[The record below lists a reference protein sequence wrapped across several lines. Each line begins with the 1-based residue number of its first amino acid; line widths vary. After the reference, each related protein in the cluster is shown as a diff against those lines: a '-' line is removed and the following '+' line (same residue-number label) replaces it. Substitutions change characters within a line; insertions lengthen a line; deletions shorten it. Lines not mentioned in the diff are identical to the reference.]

1 MSRFFNR
8 RTMVTVSGT
17 VGLAALTLA
26 LVTQMLI
33 SDRAGQAF
41 AAEDNVASGQTATD
55 PVRVETV
62 RAARQA
68 LTRTL
73 RMPATLVPYE
83 SADLYAK
90 TSGYVKA
97 VNVDI
102 GSRVK
107 RGEPLLTIDV
117 PEMMDDLN
125 QAKAVLSAKQA
136 KVRALESKVTQ
147 AEAMIVTAQAEVGRY
162 VAEEALARLT
172 HERQEA
178 LRRESAISAQVF
190 DEVQSR
196 VVVAKAQLTIA
207 KAKISGATAQRQADE
222 ADVAVAKAEVAVQ
235 QAAIDRLE
243 TLMNYAT
250 IRAPFDGVI
259 TSRNVDPG
267 AFVRSAADGA
277 TTPLLAIAKVDR
289 LRLVLEIPESDAASV
304 TVGTALEIEVKAVG
318 GSPMQATVTRTAG
331 ALKATTRTMRAE
343 VDLNNADGRLAP
355 GMYARVVVTL
365 QTQAAALVIP
375 SRAIRQRGRESS
387 VLVSREG
394 VARSV
399 PIQIGY
405 DDGIVA
411 EVVKGLDGDEQ
422 IIVSATSVVAPGTPV
437 EPVPAAMSSGV

>member
-8 RTMVTVSGT
+8 RTVVTVSGT
-17 VGLAALTLA
+17 VGAAALTLA
-26 LVTQMLI
+26 LVAQMLI

-41 AAEDNVASGQTATD
+41 AAEDSAASGQTAT
-55 PVRVETV
+55 PPIRVETI
-62 RAARQA
+62 RASRQA

-90 TSGYVKA
+90 TSGYVET

-107 RGEPLLTIDV
+107 RGDPLLTIDV

-125 QAKAVLSAKQA
+125 QAQAVLSAKQA

-147 AEAMIVTAQAEVGRY
+147 AEAMIVTARAEVGRY

-178 LRRESAISAQVF
+178 LRRENAISAQVF

-196 VVVAKAQLTIA
+196 VAVAEAQLTIA
-207 KAKISGATAQRQADE
+207 KAKISGATAQKQADE
-222 ADVAVAKAEVAVQ
+222 ADVAAAQADVAVER
-235 QAAIDRLE
+235 AGIARIE
-243 TLMNYAT
+243 TLMKYAT
-250 IRAPFDGVI
+250 IRAPFEGVI

-267 AFVRSAADGA
+267 AFVRSAAEGM
-277 TTPLLAIAKVDR
+277 TTPLLSIAKVDR
-289 LRLVLEIPESDAASV
+289 LRLVLEIPESDTTSV
-304 TVGTALEIEVKAVG
+304 TVGTALEIVVKAVG
-318 GSPMQATVTRTAG
+318 AAPMQATIARTAG
-331 ALKATTRTMRAE
+331 ALKATTRTMRVEA
-343 VDLNNADGRLAP
+343 DLDNADGRLAP
-355 GMYARVVVTL
+355 GMYAIVVVTL
-365 QTQAAALVIP
+365 QTQAAALMIP
-375 SRAIRQRGRESS
+375 ARAIRQRGRESA
-387 VLVSREG
+387 VLVIRDG

-405 DDGIVA
+405 DDGIDV
-411 EVVKGLDGDEQ
+411 EVVKGLQGDEQ
-422 IIVSATSVVAPGTPV
+422 IIVAAPSIVAPGTPV
-437 EPVPAAMSSGV
+437 EPVEAASSGV